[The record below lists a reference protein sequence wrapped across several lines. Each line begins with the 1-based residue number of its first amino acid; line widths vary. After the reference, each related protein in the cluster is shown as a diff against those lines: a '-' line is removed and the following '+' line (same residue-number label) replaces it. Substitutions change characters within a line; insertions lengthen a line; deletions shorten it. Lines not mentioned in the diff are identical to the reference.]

1 MKKTSA
7 FRFLSELGIRRRTEH
22 ILLLIRV
29 SLRLGKRWDKR
40 FFFRS
45 SQKKLAIKQ

>member
-1 MKKTSA
+1 MSDEKTSA

-40 FFFRS
+40 FFLEVL
-45 SQKKLAIKQ
+45 KKNLQ